1 MKPMTAGA
9 LRKFLDSLPAGTSIV
24 LEGGGVLVE
33 ARDAEASREEA
44 GLKDGPDRVDVVV
57 LRGRVGYE

>member
-1 MKPMTAGA
+1 MKPLTVGA

-24 LEGGGVLVE
+24 LEGEGALVE
-33 ARDAEASREEA
+33 ALDAEVSRDEA
-44 GLKDGPDRVDVVV
+44 GVKDGPDIVDAVV